1 MADERKWLME
11 RGNEGSEVRK
21 SKGEKKKEPKEG
33 QEKEVGAFDACDR
46 ISSSSKY
53 FKGLL

>member
-21 SKGEKKKEPKEG
+21 AEGKKEQKEG
-33 QEKEVGAFDACDR
+33 QEKEAGALDACNGV
-46 ISSSSKY
+46 SSSSKY